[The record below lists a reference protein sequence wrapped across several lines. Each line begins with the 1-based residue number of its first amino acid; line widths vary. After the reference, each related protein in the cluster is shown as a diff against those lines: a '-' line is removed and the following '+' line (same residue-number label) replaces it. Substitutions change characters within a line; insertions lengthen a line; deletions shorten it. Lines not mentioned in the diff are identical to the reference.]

1 MGSVYREAV
10 ISMARAG
17 ASPAQ
22 IAESLG
28 CCKQTVYSN
37 WPPNVPTP
45 HMVAKAGQG
54 AEDFDTV
61 VTLSQKGWSQAK
73 IASKLKINI
82 SRVQR
87 MISRYN
93 SALESSNSDP
103 AVPGASPSPPSPVR
117 PVDDRPGHL

>member
-1 MGSVYREAV
+1 MGSIYREAV

-17 ASPAQ
+17 ATPAQ
-22 IAESLG
+22 ISEAIG

-45 HMVAKAGQG
+45 HMVAKMGQG

-61 VTLSQKGWSQAK
+61 ITLAQKGWSQAK
-73 IASKLKINI
+73 ISEKLKINI

-93 SALESSNSDP
+93 SALQSSYSDP
-103 AVPGASPSPPSPVR
+103 AAPGETPSPPSPVR
-117 PVDDRPGHL
+117 QGGNEPGHL